1 MRMGRPRRLL
11 LGVVPP
17 PGDTKLGTEPFAA
30 VRSLMVLC
38 SGEEEASI
46 DTARD
51 LALVLRLLEV
61 VVGEEDEDAR
71 VRTLFLEKLKRG
83 GDVLM
88 VLQGPS

>member
-1 MRMGRPRRLL
+1 MGRPRRLL
-11 LGVVPP
+11 LGVFPP
-17 PGDTKLGTEPFAA
+17 PGDTKLGTEPFAV
-30 VRSLMVLC
+30 VRSLVMVLC

-51 LALVLRLLEV
+51 LAFVLRLLEV